1 MSLEIGVVARE
12 AELDVALDL
21 GSRALAHAEVS
32 GTVVLAGAAVEA
44 EALLLGAL
52 QRTTTLRER
61 SPARFDVTLAR
72 RATTG
77 TEARLSGPLLYH
89 ALALPSVNA
98 LYSDASPRTLL
109 NRNLRAFLNGYIA
122 AGVPL
127 RYFGTEVLSLLG
139 HPVALVG
146 YDQTAAGAVLIEVLV
161 GLENP
166 CVVRS
171 AIARKHAVS
180 LWSILRQRPAP
191 MDLLQRVTRGLVE
204 RLGAAATEVDAKL
217 APAAPRA
224 PASSASAEA
233 AVVQVAIPLGVV
245 EASLA
250 PELQLG
256 GDLLVSRAA
265 LAEVEKLAAAAAM
278 HGPLNEQVLAP
289 LAGRALDGARP
300 ADILSALRAAQA
312 A

>member
-21 GSRALAHAEVS
+21 GGQALAHSEAC
-32 GTVVLAGAAVEA
+32 GTIVLASAAVEA
-44 EALLLGAL
+44 DSLVLGAL
-52 QRTTTLRER
+52 QRVATLRDR
-61 SPARFDVTLAR
+61 SPARFDVAVSR
-72 RATTG
+72 RVTTG
-77 TEARLSGPLLYH
+77 TEAQLSGPVLYH
-89 ALALPSVNA
+89 ALALPSVDA
-98 LYSDASPRTLL
+98 LYPDASPRTLL
-109 NRNLRAFLNGYIA
+109 NRNLRAFLNGYTA

-171 AIARKHAVS
+171 AIARQPAAS

-191 MDLLQRVTRGLVE
+191 LDLLQRVTRGLVE
-204 RLGAAATEVDAKL
+204 RRGATATELDAMRP
-217 APAAPRA
+217 APARRRLVDSSPSEVV
-224 PASSASAEA
+224 PA
-233 AVVQVAIPLGVV
+233 QVAIPLGVV
-245 EASLA
+245 EASLV
-250 PELQLG
+250 PEVQLG

-265 LAEVEKLAAAAAM
+265 LTELEKLAAATAQA
-278 HGPLNEQVLAP
+278 PFNEQVLAP
-289 LAGRALDGARP
+289 LSGRALDGARP